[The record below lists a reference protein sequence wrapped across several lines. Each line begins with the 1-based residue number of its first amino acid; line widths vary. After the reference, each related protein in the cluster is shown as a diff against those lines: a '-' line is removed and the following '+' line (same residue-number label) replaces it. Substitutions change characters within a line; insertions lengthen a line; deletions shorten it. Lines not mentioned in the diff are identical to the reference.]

1 MQITSCPLLSS
12 RRASA
17 VIAFKCPTGAGTV
30 IAIRIV
36 KYYQASIS
44 ALDVGDLAFVDPGL
58 CAIRDLSWTSM
69 NASSTSIHSRSAT
82 LETQ

>member
-30 IAIRIV
+30 TAIRIV

-44 ALDVGDLAFVDPGL
+44 VLDVGDLAFVDPGFL
-58 CAIRDLSWTSM
+58 RDSRPFLDLNERIIV
-69 NASSTSIHSRSAT
+69 NALVDA
-82 LETQ
+82 